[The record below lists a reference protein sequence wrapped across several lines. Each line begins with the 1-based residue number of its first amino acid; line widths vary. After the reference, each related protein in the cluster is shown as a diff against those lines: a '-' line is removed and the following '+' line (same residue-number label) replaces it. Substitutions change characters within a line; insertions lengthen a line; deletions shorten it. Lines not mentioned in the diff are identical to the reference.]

1 MSSWSA
7 ISGFS
12 GGLGLFL
19 LGMWLLTEGLKLGGG
34 SALGRIL
41 ATWTTTRLRSFLSG
55 FSLTAVVQSSSAVTV
70 AVIGFINAGL
80 LDMSRSLWVVF
91 GSNVGTTMT
100 AWIVAIV
107 GFKFKVDALA
117 LPAVGIGALLH
128 LFSANVRFRSVGGA
142 LAGFG
147 LLLLGLQILQGAFS
161 SLEHSVD
168 LSAFSGKDAGSIALM
183 LLLGLLLTAV
193 MQSSSAAMAI
203 VLTAVATDTATIAAG
218 AAAVIGANVG
228 TTVTALLAVLK
239 ATANAR
245 RVAVAH
251 MLFNIITAV
260 VAMIVLA
267 PFIGVVAW
275 FQQTMKMDANP
286 AVSLALFHTAFNV
299 LGVALMIPLEPRIS
313 ARLKRLFVRGETQT
327 ARLQYLDATILKIP
341 DLALNATILEQ
352 SRVLEET
359 ATLIR
364 QSRQGIAPPDSA
376 FAELRAVL
384 SDINEAIVECSKQ
397 ALPGDIAQAFR
408 KSIEANVRASNC
420 LDNLRA
426 GANLA
431 ELENTLSQSQKD
443 ILARFFAHGL
453 NLVNYHEAAVRG
465 AAGDIDDRN
474 LPEDFESSYD
484 ETRQY
489 IVGQGQHQRLPPR
502 TMESLLQELSIFRR
516 MVRQYVKA
524 CRTVVVLNPEEPTG
538 GEENSDD

>member
-1 MSSWSA
+1 MLSWSA

-34 SALGRIL
+34 SALSRIL
-41 ATWTTTRLRSFLSG
+41 ASWTTTRLRSFLSG

-107 GFKFKVDALA
+107 GFKFKVDAFA

-128 LFSANVRFRSVGGA
+128 LFSTGVRFRSAGGA

-161 SLEHSVD
+161 SLEHAVD
-168 LSAFSGKDAGSIALM
+168 LSAFSGKDASSIALM

-203 VLTAVATDTATIAAG
+203 VLTAVATETVTIAAG

-251 MLFNIITAV
+251 MLFNVITAT
-260 VAMIVLA
+260 VALIVLA
-267 PFIGVVAW
+267 PFIGLIAW
-275 FQQTMKMDANP
+275 FQLTLNMDPNP
-286 AVSLALFHTAFNV
+286 AISLALFHTAFNL
-299 LGVALMIPLEPRIS
+299 LGVALMIPLEPRIT
-313 ARLKRLFVRGETQT
+313 ARLKRLFTRGETQT
-327 ARLQYLDATILKIP
+327 TRMQYLDGNILRIP
-341 DLALNATILEQ
+341 DLALNATGLEQ
-352 SRVLEET
+352 SRILGEI

-364 QSRQGIAPPDSA
+364 QFRQGVTLPNAA

-397 ALPGDIAQAFR
+397 ALPGDIAEAFR
-408 KSIEANVRASNC
+408 KAIEANIHASNC

-426 GANLA
+426 GAKLP
-431 ELENTLSQSQKD
+431 ELENSLSQPQKD
-443 ILARFFAHGL
+443 MLATFFAHGL
-453 NLVNYHEAAVRG
+453 NLANYYEAAVLG
-465 AAGDIDDRN
+465 AAGATDDRN

-484 ETRQY
+484 DMRKY
-489 IVGQGQHQRLPPR
+489 IVSQGQQQHLSSR
-502 TMESLLQELSIFRR
+502 TMESLLQELSLFRR
-516 MVRQYVKA
+516 MIRQYVKA
-524 CRTVVVLNPEEPTG
+524 CRTLGALRQDKPTI
-538 GEENSDD
+538 GEQTYDH

>member
-1 MSSWSA
+1 MLSWSA

-34 SALGRIL
+34 SALSRIL

-107 GFKFKVDALA
+107 GFKFKVEALA
-117 LPAVGIGALLH
+117 LPAVGVGALLH
-128 LFSANVRFRSVGGA
+128 LFGAGVRFRSTGGA

-161 SLEHSVD
+161 SLEHAVD
-168 LSAFSGKDAGSIALM
+168 LSGLSGKDIGSIALM
-183 LLLGLLLTAV
+183 LLLGLLLTAI

-203 VLTAVATDTATIAAG
+203 VLTAVATETVTIAAG
-218 AAAVIGANVG
+218 AAAVIGANIG

-251 MLFNIITAV
+251 MLFNVITAT
-260 VAMIVLA
+260 VALIALA
-267 PFIGVVAW
+267 PFIGLITW
-275 FQQTMKMDANP
+275 FQQTLNMDANP
-286 AVSLALFHTAFNV
+286 AVSLALFHTAFNL
-299 LGVALMIPLEPRIS
+299 LGVALMIPLEPRIT
-313 ARLKRLFVRGETQT
+313 ARLKRLFARGETQT
-327 ARLQYLDATILKIP
+327 SRLRYLDANILKIP
-341 DLALNATILEQ
+341 DLALNATVLEQ
-352 SRVLEET
+352 SRVLGET

-364 QSRQGIAPPDSA
+364 QFRQGAALPNTA

-397 ALPGDIAQAFR
+397 ALPGDIAEAFR
-408 KSIEANVRASNC
+408 KAIEANVYASNC

-426 GANLA
+426 GAKLA
-431 ELENTLSQSQKD
+431 ELENSLSPPQKD
-443 ILARFFAHGL
+443 MLATFFAHGL
-453 NLVNYHEAAVRG
+453 NLVNYHEAAVLG
-465 AAGDIDDRN
+465 AAGGTDDRN
-474 LPEDFESSYD
+474 LPGDFESSYD
-484 ETRQY
+484 DMRKY
-489 IVGQGQHQRLPPR
+489 IVGQGQQQHLSSR

-516 MVRQYVKA
+516 MIRQYVKA
-524 CRTVVVLNPEEPTG
+524 CRTLGALRHDKPTI
-538 GEENSDD
+538 GEKIHDI